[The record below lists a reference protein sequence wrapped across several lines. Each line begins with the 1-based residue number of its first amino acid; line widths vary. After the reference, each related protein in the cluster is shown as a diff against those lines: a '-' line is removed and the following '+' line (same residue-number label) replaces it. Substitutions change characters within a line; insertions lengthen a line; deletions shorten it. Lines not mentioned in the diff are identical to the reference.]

1 MMARTG
7 IMRALNGPRGKRGR
21 NDIHFWKI
29 CGLGVKSQILA
40 RNPKTWRMTTMQSCF
55 TDSFVL

>member
-29 CGLGVKSQILA
+29 CGLGVKSQNLA
-40 RNPKTWRMTTMQSCF
+40 RDDDANLLYGLRWFC
-55 TDSFVL
+55 